1 MKLTRKI
8 VVFAGIITVMLTTV
22 LSANV
27 SAMTLIQPYGYSM
40 PIETLAQN
48 PSAQELTAESFIA
61 LGNHNVSL
69 DGKDMVMT
77 GNNSDGMSCISLG
90 GKGYSGDELLVKP
103 ANGKQINK
111 MVFSVSASN
120 VYINNGGY
128 TAERGDISGYAF
140 INGKYTSVGMNFDY
154 IWKPSENN
162 KVQAA
167 FVLPAGNSQSFSL
180 NQGEMYTL
188 ITEFDVPNDIIK
200 IRITDSHNQLIKS
213 ETRQNLGMKY
223 VRNGYRFRASN
234 ILDVRVRE
242 MSTMRE
248 TFIIKNETFTNA
260 DSISASVSVASD
272 CTERAAYGTLIK
284 NSPKIILGQFDSE
297 NRMLNYE
304 SKSINITGASKDDTE
319 PKFETISVSVPKKA
333 EYDHAYACIWTNDTD
348 MIPYRNI
355 LAD

>member
-1 MKLTRKI
+1 MKLIRKI
-8 VVFAGIITVMLTTV
+8 FAFAGIMAVMLT
-22 LSANV
+22 AKV
-27 SAMTLIQPYGYSM
+27 SAMTLVQPYGYSM

-48 PSAQELTAESFIA
+48 PSARELTDESFIG
-61 LGNHNVSL
+61 LENHKISL

-77 GNNSDGMSCISLG
+77 GNSSDGMSCISLG
-90 GKGYSGDELLVKP
+90 GKGYNGDDILVKP
-103 ANGKQINK
+103 ANGKLINTL
-111 MVFSVSASN
+111 VFSVSASD

-128 TAERGDISGYAF
+128 TAEKGDIYSFAF
-140 INGKYTSVGMNFDY
+140 INGKYVSVGMNFGY
-154 IWKPSENN
+154 LWKPSER
-162 KVQAA
+162 KKIQAN
-167 FVLPAGNSQSFSL
+167 FVLPSGNSQNFEL
-180 NQGEMYTL
+180 DQGEMYAL
-188 ITEFDVPNDIIK
+188 VTEFDVPNDTIK
-200 IRITDSHNQLIKS
+200 IKITDSHNRLVKT

-284 NSPKIILGQFDSE
+284 DSPKIILGQFDNE

-304 SKSINITGASKDDTE
+304 SKSINLTGVSKDNTE
-319 PKFETISVSVPKKA
+319 PKFETISVSVPKKP
-333 EYDHAYACIWTNDTD
+333 EYDHAYACVWTNDTD
-348 MIPYRNI
+348 MIPYRNM
-355 LAD
+355 LTD